1 MKIIPSIGR
10 GNKSIYIF
18 LNTSL
23 FMSVNNFELE
33 LEQIGLNKS
42 EIKVYLTLLKIGSST
57 TGPIVTKS
65 KTANSKIYEVLEKL
79 KNKGLV
85 SYFVKEN
92 MKHYKATSPKML
104 LDYLDERKEK
114 IEKEKEKITKLLPSL
129 VAYSNENE
137 EENEAVI
144 FSGAKGVKTGF
155 ANLVDELGEGDE
167 VHIMGVYD
175 FGSKFLQQ
183 ALHFQKIRSHKK
195 IKAKFLINENAK
207 DIAKQ
212 FKKYP
217 PVEIKFLPKELFTPA
232 IFLIYKDKVIINL
245 AKEMTFFVLK
255 SKSAKE
261 AFDSYF
267 ELLWKMAKK

>member
-1 MKIIPSIGR
+1 
-10 GNKSIYIF
+10 
-18 LNTSL
+18 
-23 FMSVNNFELE
+23 MSMNNLGLE
-33 LEQIGLNKS
+33 LEQIGFNKS

-57 TGPIVTKS
+57 TGPIITES
-65 KTANSKIYEVLEKL
+65 RTANSKIYEVLKKL
-79 KNKGLV
+79 IEKGLV
-85 SYFVKEN
+85 SHFIKEN
-92 MKHYKATSPKML
+92 VKYYKATNPKML
-104 LDYLDERKEK
+104 LNYLDERKEK

-129 VAYSNENE
+129 IAYSTENE

-144 FSGAKGVKTGF
+144 FSGPRGVKTAF
-155 ANLVDELGEGDE
+155 TNLVDELEKGEE

-175 FGSKFLQQ
+175 FGSKFLSS

-195 IKAKFLINENAK
+195 IKAKFLINENMK
-207 DIAKQ
+207 NIAEQ

-217 PVEIKFLPKELFTPA
+217 PIEIRFLPKELFTPA

-261 AFDSYF
+261 AFDAYF
-267 ELLWKMAKK
+267 KLLWKKARK